1 METLSQYIPAIV
13 CNVWVLVC
21 GFQCM
26 CVCVCMC
33 TVDEIYQAITHCQTL
48 YPDPD
53 QSDSDEQGP
62 EEGEGD
68 EEDDSVNLEDGDFL
82 TTAEGLNHLS
92 PEGFATL
99 SHLERILQ
107 LPTPAEFEATVSNGE
122 LNHYHTHTHSH
133 VLYGVCVQW
142 AIVCCSTLYM
152 FGLHWW
158 LFTQGPLYVH
168 RDH

>member
-1 METLSQYIPAIV
+1 MCV
-13 CNVWVLVC
+13 CV
-21 GFQCM
+21 

-122 LNHYHTHTHSH
+122 LNHNHTHSH
-133 VLYGVCVQW
+133 SHTHSDTYTRFIWGVCV
-142 AIVCCSTLYM
+142 
-152 FGLHWW
+152 FNGL
-158 LFTQGPLYVH
+158 LCATQLCTCLDCIGGCLH